1 MATRCLARRG
11 LALAGAALASTRF
24 RAAGFAGFVAGDF
37 FCALVRA
44 AARAA
49 GFRLA
54 IDPLPVLSGE
64 DSTHRSAGYGA
75 RIASVQPEHAVG
87 GAQFGRLDQLAMRD
101 RDGEQR
107 PVQRFFPEAEE
118 IAQRREF
125 RKKIV

>member
-1 MATRCLARRG
+1 MAMRCLARARG
-11 LALAGAALASTRF
+11 VAAAGAARALTGF

-64 DSTHRSAGYGA
+64 DSTHRSAGHGA
-75 RIASVQPEHAVG
+75 RIASVQPEHALD
-87 GAQFGRLDQLAMRD
+87 GAQFGRLDELAMRYRD
-101 RDGEQR
+101 REQR
-107 PVQRFFPEAEE
+107 TVERFFPKAKE
-118 IAQRREF
+118 ISQRREF
-125 RKKIV
+125 RKKI